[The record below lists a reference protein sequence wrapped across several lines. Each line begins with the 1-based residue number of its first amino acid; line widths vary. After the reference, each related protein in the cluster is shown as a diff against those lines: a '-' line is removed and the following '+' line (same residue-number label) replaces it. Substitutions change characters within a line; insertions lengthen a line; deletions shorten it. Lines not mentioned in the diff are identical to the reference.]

1 MNKTQSVIPFVCG
14 AFTGILAMAVLLPL
28 LGLEST
34 ITPSVMTKA
43 TKICESVGGLA
54 KLEQD
59 YGFIS
64 GTCKDG
70 STVKLR

>member
-1 MNKTQSVIPFVCG
+1 MNKTSGFVPFMCG
-14 AFTGILAMAVLLPL
+14 AFIGAMIAMSASS
-28 LGLEST
+28 LGLAI
-34 ITPSVMTKA
+34 ITPSVMAKA
-43 TKICESVGGLA
+43 TKICESVGGLV

-70 STVKLR
+70 STVKLK

>member
-1 MNKTQSVIPFVCG
+1 MNKNSAFVPFMCG
-14 AFTGILAMAVLLPL
+14 AFSGAICAMIV
-28 LGLEST
+28 ST
-34 ITPSVMTKA
+34 ITMTVITPSVLTKA

-59 YGFIS
+59 YGFIT

-70 STVKLR
+70 STVKLK